1 MKLIIA
7 IVRDHDS
14 EAVTKVLTTNGF
26 RVTGVASSGGFLR
39 RGKSTLLIGLE
50 DNQVENGL
58 QVIRS
63 SVSPATDNVETR
75 AVMFVLPVDQF
86 DHF

>member
-14 EAVTKVLTTNGF
+14 EAVTKALTTNGF
-26 RVTGVASSGGFLR
+26 RVTGIASSGGFLR
-39 RGKSTLLIGLE
+39 RGKSTLLIGVE
-50 DNQVENGL
+50 DNQVEKGL

-63 SVSPATDNVETR
+63 SVSPATDSVETR
-75 AVMFVLPVDQF
+75 AVMFVLPVDNF